1 MPDRE
6 TPAFILLLIQSHIEC
21 VPWAVHGP
29 APVKLCRRMAMLTAV
44 PVLPSQFQGVETDS
58 FTFYRTEIP
67 IMLDIQIVFCT
78 EEKYEGDSVGGCVY

>member
-1 MPDRE
+1 
-6 TPAFILLLIQSHIEC
+6 
-21 VPWAVHGP
+21 
-29 APVKLCRRMAMLTAV
+29 MLTAV

-78 EEKYEGDSVGGCVY
+78 EEKYEGDSVGGCVYWPVGVHKLYSKSLDEGRLPEECTLLLSQNVLYMKM